1 VFKPSAVYGVVGVQ
15 IVTDGVMTVG
25 CVADG
30 LVEGNENDRSHRLA
44 TLGRTRRNML
54 LTYTVA
60 NSSPS
65 DMTVMMALV

>member
-1 VFKPSAVYGVVGVQ
+1 VFTPSAVYGVVGVQ

-30 LVEGNENDRSHRLA
+30 LVEGNENDRSDCLA

-54 LTYTVA
+54 
-60 NSSPS
+60 
-65 DMTVMMALV
+65 